1 LTKYYVVVGVM
12 MLFCTYKV
20 DSRVE
25 PHFVLALDKS
35 IGFVLKTL
43 VTKLWLFGRALALP
57 YTLLEK
63 TRMQK

>member
-1 LTKYYVVVGVM
+1 

-57 YTLLEK
+57 HTLLEK